1 MIEESSQVIDVVP
14 EAVGKIL
21 GLIRKAAA
29 QMIGGDDPVLRS
41 ERLQQRAPVVAPGGV
56 SVDEDERISRALVDI
71 VHAPARLARLVGRGR
86 ALEILIGGEDF
97 DGELAERYGYVNRAL
112 PDAELDA
119 FVTAFAT
126 RVSRFDRTS
135 LVELKGWVDE
145 VTLPE
150 DAEFVPQGNAFGAAL
165 ARPAFQAWVRKAF
178 ESGLQQ
184 PGDFEANLGARSAAL

>member
-1 MIEESSQVIDVVP
+1 MEVLLSADD
-14 EAVGKIL
+14 
-21 GLIRKAAA
+21 IR
-29 QMIGGDDPVLRS
+29 GD
-41 ERLQQRAPVVAPGGV
+41 
-56 SVDEDERISRALVDI
+56 
-71 VHAPARLARLVGRGR
+71 
-86 ALEILIGGEDF
+86 
-97 DGELAERYGYVNRAL
+97 LAELYGYVNRAL

-135 LVELKGWVDE
+135 LAELKGWVDE

-150 DAEFVPQGNAFGAAL
+150 DAEFVPQSNAFGAAL